1 MAKLSPLFSSSS
13 GNCFYYASG
22 GSAVLVDAG
31 VSCRQILTAL
41 AQRSIAPESIGAVF
55 ITHSHDDHVKGLRV
69 LLNRLKVPVL
79 ASAPTLQTL
88 RQKQILTPEQGL
100 DITKAK
106 SLPLAFG
113 VQLFAT
119 SHDCPGSGGYVFTPE
134 NGEKTA
140 ICTDLGEV
148 TETVRQAIL
157 GCKTVVIES
166 NHDVGMLQNGSYP
179 YPLKQR
185 ILSNQGHLSNGC
197 CATELPGL
205 VRAGAREIILAHLS
219 KENNTP
225 QLAEITAV
233 SVLTENSLQRNSD
246 YRLQVAPPSGGPV
259 LYI

>member
-31 VSCRQILTAL
+31 VSCKQILTAL

-119 SHDCPGSGGYVFTPE
+119 STIAPARAGMFLRP
-134 NGEKTA
+134 KTA
-140 ICTDLGEV
+140 KKPLFVPTLARLPKRCA
-148 TETVRQAIL
+148 RQFWAA
-157 GCKTVVIES
+157 K
-166 NHDVGMLQNGSYP
+166 
-179 YPLKQR
+179 R
-185 ILSNQGHLSNGC
+185 W
-197 CATELPGL
+197 
-205 VRAGAREIILAHLS
+205 
-219 KENNTP
+219 
-225 QLAEITAV
+225 
-233 SVLTENSLQRNSD
+233 
-246 YRLQVAPPSGGPV
+246 
-259 LYI
+259 